1 MWKHAYDSPWH
12 NPTLFIVV
20 NVTLLLLALQSTFAL
35 RSYILIFCAEILLDA
50 TLTNDFSPLPRE
62 SLGYVAIP
70 FVILGDAR
78 ALVLMERLRATP
90 SSRAWLDTDPRKPTL
105 IALALAFVVPVIA
118 QVLRLV
124 APTLAGG
131 RLLFLSYECV
141 ALVAWSV
148 YFAARIRPAL
158 ASAEP
163 AFARWGSRLFLFVLA
178 QYALWALADVLIIT
192 GLDAGF
198 GLRLLPNIMYY
209 ALFLGFAWRTAPEGV
224 R

>member
-20 NVTLLLLALQSTFAL
+20 NVALLLVALRSTSAM

-50 TLTNDFSPLPRE
+50 TLTNDASPLPRA

-90 SSRAWLDTDPRKPTL
+90 STRAWLEADPRKPTL
-105 IALALAFVVPVIA
+105 FAIAFAFVVPVIA
-118 QVLRLV
+118 QLLRLA
-124 APTLAGG
+124 APSLSGG

-141 ALVAWSV
+141 ALLAWSA
-148 YFAARIRPAL
+148 YFALRVRPAL

-163 AFARWGSRLFLFVLA
+163 SFARWASKLFLFVLA
-178 QYALWALADVLIIT
+178 QYALWAFADVLIIA
-192 GLDAGF
+192 GIDGGF
-198 GLRLLPNIMYY
+198 GVRLVPNIMYY
-209 ALFLGFAWRTAPEGV
+209 AVFLGFAWRSAPEGV